1 MTTCCFYLLC
11 RFHAYSVA
19 SEYEDNFDSFTQ
31 SLESDS
37 VSQPCGRGRG
47 DGMPSLRL
55 GVGVREDVITLWEE
69 LDEARNTLAEI
80 QALLCE
86 IKDHKDVPS
95 KSLLYVLLLKVPN
108 NDDNYNNVNDSDKKC
123 NS

>member
-1 MTTCCFYLLC
+1 
-11 RFHAYSVA
+11 
-19 SEYEDNFDSFTQ
+19 
-31 SLESDS
+31 
-37 VSQPCGRGRG
+37 
-47 DGMPSLRL
+47 MPSLRL

-86 IKDHKDVPS
+86 IKDHRDIPS
-95 KSLLYVLLLKVPN
+95 KSLLYVLVLKVPN
-108 NDDNYNNVNDSDKKC
+108 NDDNNYNNVNDDDKRC